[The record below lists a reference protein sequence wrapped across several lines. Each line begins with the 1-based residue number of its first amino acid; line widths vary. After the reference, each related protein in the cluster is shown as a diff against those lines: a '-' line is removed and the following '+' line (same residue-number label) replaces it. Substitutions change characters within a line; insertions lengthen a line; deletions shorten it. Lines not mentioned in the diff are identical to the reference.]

1 MAKPIVALMYDFD
14 KTLSPKN
21 MQDYGFMKGL
31 DVTSEEF
38 WAACTKLTKAHQM
51 DSILSYMYMMLEKG
65 HGKYMLKRESFREL
79 GKSVKLF
86 PGVQTWFERINKYCE
101 TKGLKCEHY
110 IISSGLKEIIEGTP
124 IAGEFKEIYAAE
136 FLYDEDAE
144 KRFLSSL
151 RNAFEDCRNG
161 FRQSG
166 IRCHGRLPEIVA
178 WLEIGMAMLLLFL
191 EECGMLSTDRVNVLR
206 QGFSSLLYAMARQQ
220 AQNIEQDKP
229 ALIFVRKLS
238 SLIESGQVSILKKD
252 EAPGFPPKDFIGYE
266 DDTFY
271 YLFND
276 AAHRAV
282 RKLCDEQGELFTI
295 SSRSLP
301 KALAEEGL
309 LDTAEGENTRSV
321 RFRSGTKRV
330 ICLYKEKVKHVVDGG
345 MR

>member
-86 PGVQTWFERINKYCE
+86 PGVQTWFGRINEYCE

-136 FLYDEDAE
+136 FLYDEDGVAKWPAMAVNYTSKTQFLYRINKGILDVTE
-144 KRFLSSL
+144 QRALNEYVPEDKRRIPF
-151 RNAFEDCRNG
+151 RNMIYFGDGDTDIPCMKLTKVNG
-161 FRQSG
+161 GHSIVVYQKDKKESE
-166 IRCHGRLPEIVA
+166 RLISEN
-178 WLEIGMAMLLLFL
+178 
-191 EECGMLSTDRVNVLR
+191 RVNFAFKADYRKDLPLEKAVK
-206 QGFSSLLYAMARQQ
+206 SVIN
-220 AQNIEQDKP
+220 NIAATET
-229 ALIFVRKLS
+229 
-238 SLIESGQVSILKKD
+238 LKKL
-252 EAPGFPPKDFIGYE
+252 E
-266 DDTFY
+266 
-271 YLFND
+271 
-276 AAHRAV
+276 R
-282 RKLCDEQGELFTI
+282 
-295 SSRSLP
+295 
-301 KALAEEGL
+301 
-309 LDTAEGENTRSV
+309 
-321 RFRSGTKRV
+321 RSGF
-330 ICLYKEKVKHVVDGG
+330 
-345 MR
+345 

>member
-86 PGVQTWFERINKYCE
+86 PGVQTWFGRINEYCE

-136 FLYDEDAE
+136 FLYDEDGVAKWPAMAVNYTSKTQFLYRINKGILDVTE
-144 KRFLSSL
+144 QRALNEYVPEDKRRIPF
-151 RNAFEDCRNG
+151 RNMIYFGDGDTDIPCMKLTKVNG
-161 FRQSG
+161 GHSIVVYQKDKKESE
-166 IRCHGRLPEIVA
+166 RLISEN
-178 WLEIGMAMLLLFL
+178 
-191 EECGMLSTDRVNVLR
+191 RVNFAFKADYRKDLPLEKAVK
-206 QGFSSLLYAMARQQ
+206 SVID
-220 AQNIEQDKP
+220 NIAATET
-229 ALIFVRKLS
+229 
-238 SLIESGQVSILKKD
+238 LKKL
-252 EAPGFPPKDFIGYE
+252 E
-266 DDTFY
+266 
-271 YLFND
+271 
-276 AAHRAV
+276 R
-282 RKLCDEQGELFTI
+282 
-295 SSRSLP
+295 
-301 KALAEEGL
+301 
-309 LDTAEGENTRSV
+309 
-321 RFRSGTKRV
+321 RSGF
-330 ICLYKEKVKHVVDGG
+330 
-345 MR
+345 